1 MPSFRPAACTTAD
14 SHYLVHPTTMRLRD
28 DSGDAHAAG
37 RQADDKENVI
47 TDQTNS
53 GPHFD
58 SEEICGGHDL
68 PVSPQK
74 LVPRSR
80 SATLRSRIESRALE
94 DTGHRGS
101 SDSLS
106 EIFECALNAG
116 M

>member
-1 MPSFRPAACTTAD
+1 MLRLERPLFLGNGKRSSAR
-14 SHYLVHPTTMRLRD
+14 SSSNR
-28 DSGDAHAAG
+28 SGDAHVAG

-47 TDQTNS
+47 ADQTNS